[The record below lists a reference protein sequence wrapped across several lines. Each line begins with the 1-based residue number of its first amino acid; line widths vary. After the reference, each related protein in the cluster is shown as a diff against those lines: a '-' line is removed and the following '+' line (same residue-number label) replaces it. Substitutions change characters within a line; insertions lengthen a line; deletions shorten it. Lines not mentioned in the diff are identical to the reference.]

1 MIGIN
6 EVRAITERRRPRPGL
21 FVRAAALIALG
32 LTIFI
37 ASAGPAA
44 GSSHYRLAGEWG
56 ELGSGDGQFL
66 RPVGIDV
73 DQAGDVYVADVLTG
87 RIQRFDAGG
96 ARVAVWGGTGVGDG
110 KFDELVDVDVDL
122 AGNVYALDVK
132 GNTVQ
137 RFDGVGGFV
146 SSWQARQQYYPDVG
160 VSLPVGGISTDSEG
174 NVFVSL
180 SAHTEQGIVRIF
192 DGAGGTSRPSIT
204 GASGAIL
211 HVPTGIAIA
220 RDGVVYV
227 ADTFN
232 RRIQT
237 FRADG
242 SAAIQIFGSA
252 TPDQVFRMLA
262 RGDVELDSQGNL
274 YVADF
279 ANARVHI
286 FNVNGELQDSFEIR
300 DTLGRLALPG
310 GIAVD
315 NDGNVYVTAYYLGKV
330 LKFAPAASS

>member
-1 MIGIN
+1 MRAVIN
-6 EVRAITERRRPRPGL
+6 SHRPRRGL
-21 FVRAAALIALG
+21 IVRAAALIALG
-32 LTIFI
+32 LTLFI
-37 ASAGPAA
+37 MSAGTAA
-44 GSSHYRLAGEWG
+44 GDDHYRLADEWG

-96 ARVAVWGGTGVGDG
+96 SPVAVWGGIGAGDG
-110 KFDELVDVDVDL
+110 KFDELIDVDVDL

-132 GNTVQ
+132 ANTVQ

-146 SSWQARQQYYPDVG
+146 RSWRARQLYYPDIA
-160 VSLPVGGISTDSEG
+160 VSLPVGGISTDSDG
-174 NVFVSL
+174 IVYVSL
-180 SAHTEQGIVRIF
+180 SQHAEQGIVRIF
-192 DGAGGTSRPSIT
+192 DGAGEIYRPSIT
-204 GASGAIL
+204 GNSGTTL
-211 HVPTGIAIA
+211 HVPTGIAVA
-220 RDGVVYV
+220 SDGVVYV

-237 FRADG
+237 FKADG
-242 SAAIQIFGSA
+242 SAAFQIFGSA
-252 TPDQVFRMLA
+252 TPDRVFRMLA
-262 RGDVELDSQGNL
+262 RGDVELDAQGNL

-286 FNVNGELQDSFEIR
+286 FDANGGLEDSFEVR
-300 DTLGRLALPG
+300 DTLGRLALPS

-330 LKFAPAASS
+330 LKFARPASS